1 MEIRLITALAF
12 LMITGCGPQGY
23 EPPKWDPVSLSSVQS
38 ELEFET
44 GFFDGERSTEIFQV
58 LTGETGHALMSFIVT
73 PLLVPYLE
81 KSQVG
86 EGEADEFA
94 TVEGALGQAAA
105 WIRVSC
111 PGADFE
117 TPIKDFSQG
126 YLQLDG
132 SNLVYGDVSD
142 VSGVLNLLM
151 RFNECA
157 LGPYQVKGRLPAMV
171 DVDNGIVALR
181 SDLEFIEE
189 GVVTQLN
196 APMIFDGDGLSFA
209 ITTENV
215 KFLITLHGY
224 EEDGIRYSVQ
234 ASNGTFQCE
243 LTQES
248 TLDCMSPTGTVISSR
263 LGYSD

>member
-1 MEIRLITALAF
+1 MEVRLITALAF

-38 ELEFET
+38 DLEFDT
-44 GFFDGERSTEIFQV
+44 GFFDGERSTEIFQS
-58 LTGETGHALMSFIVT
+58 LTGDTGYALMSYIVT
-73 PLLVPYLE
+73 PLLIPYLE
-81 KSQVG
+81 KS
-86 EGEADEFA
+86 EAEEEESDEFA

-111 PGADFE
+111 PGGDFE
-117 TPIKDFSQG
+117 TPIRDFSQG
-126 YLQLDG
+126 YVQLDG
-132 SNLVYGDVSD
+132 SNLVYGEVSD
-142 VSGVLNLLM
+142 ISGVLNLLM

-157 LGPYQVKGRLPAMV
+157 LGPYRVKGRLPAMV
-171 DVDNGIVALR
+171 DVDNAIVALR

-196 APMIFDGDGLSFA
+196 APMIFDENGLSFA
-209 ITTENV
+209 ITTGDV

-224 EEDGIRYSVQ
+224 EGDGIRYSVH
-234 ASNGTFQCE
+234 ASNGTFLCE

-248 TLDCMSPTGTVISSR
+248 TLDCISSTGAIISSR
-263 LGYSD
+263 LAYSD